1 MNHVS
6 LEKAK
11 SYSKIYFTEADDEVA
26 RLVAAAEAWLAQ
38 FWGYDTLSDDALLLE
53 PLADPPADS
62 PGAQELRTDV
72 ELCVLMV
79 FDDYWQNRGMQIV
92 GTIVTANPT
101 FLRVANTYR
110 RNLGV

>member
-6 LEKAK
+6 LERAK
-11 SYSKIYFTEADDEVA
+11 SYSKIYFAEADDEVA
-26 RLVAAAEAWLAQ
+26 RLVAAAEGWLAQ
-38 FWGYDTLSDDALLLE
+38 FWGYDNLSDDALLLD
-53 PLADPPADS
+53 PLVDPPADS
-62 PGAQELRTDV
+62 PGEELLRPDV

-79 FDDYWQNRGMQIV
+79 FDDYWQNRGTQIV

-101 FLRVANTYR
+101 FVRVANTYR